1 MSRTMMKKKYSI
13 IFDMDG
19 TLIDSSFAMTQSVNH
34 VRNTL
39 GLEPINQQ
47 ALEYYINQPDQH
59 FPVIL
64 YESIEY
70 KPEHRELFREHYM
83 KHSVESIALYPDV
96 KEMLAF
102 LSQKAHLAIA
112 TNASDFFARHML
124 EHLEILD
131 YFDAIVGGNNVDD
144 PKPNPQMIESLME
157 SLESKRER
165 TFLVGDSL
173 KDEHAALNAKIGFI
187 FAKWGYG
194 KSDTATIRMSSV
206 KELESFFKAFI

>member
-1 MSRTMMKKKYSI
+1 
-13 IFDMDG
+13 MDG
-19 TLIDSSFAMTQSVNH
+19 TLIDSSFAMAQSVNH
-34 VRNTL
+34 VRRTL
-39 GLEPINQQ
+39 GLSDISKED
-47 ALEYYINQPDQH
+47 LEYHINQPDQH
-59 FPVIL
+59 LPKIFYNTP
-64 YESIEY
+64 EY
-70 KPEHRELFREHYM
+70 DPNHRALFREHYM
-83 KHSVESIALYPDV
+83 KDSVESIALYPDV

-124 EHLEILD
+124 EHLQILD

>member
-1 MSRTMMKKKYSI
+1 MKKKYSI

-19 TLIDSSFAMTQSVNH
+19 TLIDSSFAMTQSVNY

-39 GLEPINQQ
+39 GLEPINQK

-102 LSQKAHLAIA
+102 FYLKKHIWLLQP
-112 TNASDFFARHML
+112 MP
-124 EHLEILD
+124 
-131 YFDAIVGGNNVDD
+131 V
-144 PKPNPQMIESLME
+144 
-157 SLESKRER
+157 
-165 TFLVGDSL
+165 TFLRVICW
-173 KDEHAALNAKIGFI
+173 NICRF
-187 FAKWGYG
+187 
-194 KSDTATIRMSSV
+194 
-206 KELESFFKAFI
+206 